1 MCFGVA
7 SLFFCKYFAFAKARP
22 LVWHIGGIMLDFV
35 STWPVA
41 AQIAAY
47 VVGLGLGVFCLVK
60 FCNYFVDASSTIA
73 QKLKISPL
81 IIGLTIVAM
90 GTSLPELAVSASDS
104 ISVLVSAEGARAN
117 VAIGNVIGSNICNL
131 LLVLGTSVLFTP
143 IVVKKSVSKR
153 EFPILLSVSA
163 LMVLFVFLFGDTAI
177 GSVVFTRLEC
187 VVFVV
192 GIVAYLAYLVVSA
205 KKDPV
210 SVEVEMN
217 EIADMSWPKAI
228 FLVIIG
234 AAGTILGGVLVVF
247 GAKGLS
253 LQGAQAAGLNHDLAE
268 TLVGLTVVAVGTSLP
283 ELVTSCIAA
292 KKGQNEIALGNV
304 IGSNIFNSLFVL
316 GIAGVINPLSGGSE
330 VLVDVVV
337 MFAITLLVFLF
348 SLNGKFER
356 KEGIVLLGC
365 YVVYVVYLVLRTLH
379 PEWFGMGAV

>member
-1 MCFGVA
+1 
-7 SLFFCKYFAFAKARP
+7 
-22 LVWHIGGIMLDFV
+22 MLDFV

-104 ISVLVSAEGARAN
+104 ISVLISAEGARAN

-187 VVFVV
+187 VVFV
-192 GIVAYLAYLVVSA
+192 AWNA
-205 KKDPV
+205 
-210 SVEVEMN
+210 
-217 EIADMSWPKAI
+217 
-228 FLVIIG
+228 
-234 AAGTILGGVLVVF
+234 
-247 GAKGLS
+247 
-253 LQGAQAAGLNHDLAE
+253 
-268 TLVGLTVVAVGTSLP
+268 
-283 ELVTSCIAA
+283 
-292 KKGQNEIALGNV
+292 
-304 IGSNIFNSLFVL
+304 
-316 GIAGVINPLSGGSE
+316 
-330 VLVDVVV
+330 
-337 MFAITLLVFLF
+337 
-348 SLNGKFER
+348 
-356 KEGIVLLGC
+356 
-365 YVVYVVYLVLRTLH
+365 
-379 PEWFGMGAV
+379 